1 MSLSSFKKVKFN
13 YEQINMQRTSWKL
26 LILEDETNVT
36 TKKLSSADAL
46 QNSQVAK
53 LRYNYIIIT

>member
-46 QNSQVAK
+46 QNSQAAK

>member
-1 MSLSSFKKVKFN
+1 MSFSSFKKVKFN